1 LYNKLKVIYAFA
13 TKYNVTD
20 SIFVDDIGVPS
31 IGISSSVEETSS
43 SKKLG
48 RNDSTLEVN
57 TDMSSID
64 EGTYLVLRS
73 ASGAFTCRYPPVPK
87 KWNPVDRPHVAL
99 LLPDVK
105 GIFPVFLSQPE
116 EESSNSSSYLV
127 TKDLTTLSTK
137 SIIEIRHGNSHFAY
151 YRRDNGSWTKVAEAS
166 DPFVVEVFS
175 HGYAP
180 IEMNMI
186 PTI

>member
-1 LYNKLKVIYAFA
+1 M
-13 TKYNVTD
+13 T
-20 SIFVDDIGVPS
+20 
-31 IGISSSVEETSS
+31 
-43 SKKLG
+43 
-48 RNDSTLEVN
+48 
-57 TDMSSID
+57 ID

-99 LLPDVK
+99 LLPDAGNV
-105 GIFPVFLSQPE
+105 FSVFLSKPE
-116 EESSNSSSYLV
+116 NKEARKEQALEVS
-127 TKDLTTLSTK
+127 DLTRIPPK
-137 SIIEIRHGNSHFAY
+137 SIIEIRHSNSQYAY

-180 IEMNMI
+180 IVMNMI
-186 PTI
+186 PQM

>member
-1 LYNKLKVIYAFA
+1 
-13 TKYNVTD
+13 VTG
-20 SIFVDDIGVPS
+20 SIPNDDIGSPS
-31 IGISSSVEETSS
+31 IDTSVYVEKTNLSE
-43 SKKLG
+43 KRLD
-48 RNDSTLEVN
+48 RYEDSTLEVN

-99 LLPDVK
+99 LLPDVT

-116 EESSNSSSYLV
+116 EESSGSSYLV
-127 TKDLTTLSTK
+127 TKDLAQLPTK

-180 IEMNMI
+180 IIMNMI
-186 PTI
+186 PTM

>member
-1 LYNKLKVIYAFA
+1 M
-13 TKYNVTD
+13 TG
-20 SIFVDDIGVPS
+20 SIPKNPS
-31 IGISSSVEETSS
+31 ISNIDDGNTSLS
-43 SKKLG
+43 DRRLD
-48 RNDSTLEVN
+48 RYNSTPEVK
-57 TDMSSID
+57 DQMSID

-87 KWNPVDRPHVAL
+87 KWNSIDRPHVAL
-99 LLPDVK
+99 LLPDTN

-116 EESSNSSSYLV
+116 EETNYLV
-127 TKDLTTLSTK
+127 TKDLTQLPSK
-137 SIIEIRHGNSHFAY
+137 SIIEIRHGNAHFAY

-180 IEMNMI
+180 IVMNMI
-186 PTI
+186 PTV

>member
-1 LYNKLKVIYAFA
+1 MYI
-13 TKYNVTD
+13 VTG
-20 SIFVDDIGVPS
+20 SIPNEDIGTPS
-31 IGISSSVEETSS
+31 IDTSRS
-43 SKKLG
+43 GGNTLSTKRLD
-48 RNDSTLEVN
+48 RYDDSTLEVN

-99 LLPDVK
+99 LLPDVS
-105 GIFPVFLSQPE
+105 GIFPVFLSKPS
-116 EESSNSSSYLV
+116 EESSNASTYLV
-127 TKDLTTLSTK
+127 TKDLTQLPTK
-137 SIIEIRHGNSHFAY
+137 SIIEIRHGNSHYAY

-180 IEMNMI
+180 IVMNMI
-186 PTI
+186 PTM

>member
-1 LYNKLKVIYAFA
+1 
-13 TKYNVTD
+13 
-20 SIFVDDIGVPS
+20 
-31 IGISSSVEETSS
+31 
-43 SKKLG
+43 
-48 RNDSTLEVN
+48 
-57 TDMSSID
+57 MSID

-87 KWNPVDRPHVAL
+87 IWNSIDRPHVAL
-99 LLPDVK
+99 LIPDMS

-116 EESSNSSSYLV
+116 EETRSGSSYLV
-127 TKDLTTLSTK
+127 TKDLTELPTK
-137 SIIEIRHGNSHFAY
+137 SIIEIRHSNAHYAY

-180 IEMNMI
+180 IVMNMI
-186 PTI
+186 PSV

>member
-1 LYNKLKVIYAFA
+1 M
-13 TKYNVTD
+13 T
-20 SIFVDDIGVPS
+20 
-31 IGISSSVEETSS
+31 
-43 SKKLG
+43 
-48 RNDSTLEVN
+48 
-57 TDMSSID
+57 ID

-99 LLPDVK
+99 LLPDA
-105 GIFPVFLSQPE
+105 GNIFSVFLSQPE
-116 EESSNSSSYLV
+116 DDTSKMEQALEIS
-127 TKDLTTLSTK
+127 DLNRIPSK
-137 SIIEIRHGNSHFAY
+137 SIIEIRHSNAQYAY

-180 IEMNMI
+180 IIMNMI
-186 PTI
+186 PQM